1 MNYNTS
7 ITKLAALTILSLACT
22 TGCSF
27 DLEDLKDLDLGVEVD
42 GDSDSSSPKT
52 TPQSSATDED
62 TVNPQMGEVYEG
74 GTHILLKDPGIRFDV
89 PSGMY
94 GTGDSEYFDIGH
106 EAWMGLVSIYG
117 SDVSREEL
125 DPALTDVLDWGDE
138 YWVPMDDAIV
148 DDDSTSIDYYVEGS
162 TDGVSFATITAVYGD
177 YGVASLIIGL
187 GMDET
192 AVQVIDVVDEVAATT
207 GFTAPAN

>member
-1 MNYNTS
+1 
-7 ITKLAALTILSLACT
+7 
-22 TGCSF
+22 
-27 DLEDLKDLDLGVEVD
+27 
-42 GDSDSSSPKT
+42 
-52 TPQSSATDED
+52 
-62 TVNPQMGEVYEG
+62 
-74 GTHILLKDPGIRFDV
+74 
-89 PSGMY
+89 
-94 GTGDSEYFDIGH
+94 
-106 EAWMGLVSIYG
+106 
-117 SDVSREEL
+117 
-125 DPALTDVLDWGDE
+125 
-138 YWVPMDDAIV
+138 MDDAIV